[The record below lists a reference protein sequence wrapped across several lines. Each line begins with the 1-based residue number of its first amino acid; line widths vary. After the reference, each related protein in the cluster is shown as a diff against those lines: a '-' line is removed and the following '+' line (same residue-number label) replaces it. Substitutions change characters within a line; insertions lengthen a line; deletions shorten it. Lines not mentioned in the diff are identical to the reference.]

1 MPKHNKK
8 RNTAIIYEL
17 LVREVVK
24 QSIAEDKGKRN
35 IAISILKEFF
45 RKGTVL
51 RKELNLYKTLL
62 ETSQLSEKLAEK
74 LLTET
79 LRQHSKLDQKELF
92 KEQSDTISRINKL
105 ISKDVFSNF
114 VPNYKDL
121 ATIAQIFSSNLTPKS
136 KVLLENRILQTLI
149 SDNEK
154 IKNSHSVPNLVMKSF
169 VGRFNEAYKDMLEE
183 QREILSKYINSF
195 ADSGTEFRFYLNE
208 EIGRL
213 KGLMESSLII
223 EEIKKDGNLK
233 EKLHEVQSLLNNFNQ
248 TPVDKNKLVQVL
260 KIQSLAR
267 ELQSQ

>member
-24 QSIAEDKGKRN
+24 QSIAENKEKRN
-35 IAISILKEFF
+35 VAISILKEFF
-45 RKGTVL
+45 RKGTEL

-62 ETSQLSEKLAEK
+62 ETSQLPEKLAEK

-79 LRQHSKLDQKELF
+79 LRQHSAIDQKKLF
-92 KEQSDTISRINKL
+92 KEQSAAISKINKM

-121 ATIAQIFSSNLTPKS
+121 ATIAQMFSSNLAPKS
-136 KVLLENRILQTLI
+136 KVLLENRILHTLT
-149 SDNEK
+149 SNGRK
-154 IKNSHSVPNLVMKSF
+154 TKNSARVPNLVMKSF
-169 VGRFNEAYKDMLEE
+169 VGRFNETYKDMLEE

-195 ADSGTEFRFYLNE
+195 IDNGTEFKFYLNE

-213 KGLMESSLII
+213 KELVENSYTID
-223 EEIKKDGNLK
+223 EIKGDETLK
-233 EKLHEVQSLLNNFNQ
+233 SKLREVQSLLNKFNGS
-248 TPVDKNKLVQVL
+248 PIDKEKLTQLL
-260 KIQSLAR
+260 KIQTLAR
-267 ELQSQ
+267 ELQ